1 MGQAS
6 TSARSGLSYFL
17 LAGDPNERWF
27 GEPDSEALLGNG
39 RLGFG
44 GVPGNYPLPT
54 ADEWADME
62 RKKKEKGGKGE
73 AGPGDM
79 GEPRADGEEEL
90 QVGENDRNRSR
101 TPPRRGFAGQASS
114 KLRALITGAWWSPKR
129 TPSETPSTW
138 RFPLSPFNQRKE
150 TPALVKVKGGTKP
163 KDKLE
168 RALAV
173 ARSLKAKQCKTP
185 PIVKFFDANSSKHSK
200 DAKRRTTLKILEELV
215 GEGRAMPL
223 DVDLLLNFASSL
235 KEGGYTAGDGYLIE
249 AKLLHVEGGHG
260 WNEQLDRCFKQC
272 KRALTRGKGPS
283 KKAPEVEL
291 HQREKPLKPNWG
303 KTAALVKFGVELFL
317 FAMTWMLRELELV
330 CMDTKDVF
338 FDHTRKKV
346 TITINTS
353 KMDPEA
359 KGVKRTLQCLCTGA
373 ACERECPF
381 SVSYKLVT
389 LVESFNGTGSMLAL
403 KKDRKSPSKY
413 AVVNTWR
420 AYLGPYLTGH
430 SARRTGALKYI
441 CEGWSVSQ
449 VAHLGR
455 WKSTAILLYAEEAL
469 ETMPANVAKQT
480 TDKTAETDGG
490 NVNLAEFEEYKAWTS
505 KLKEEVKVL
514 KRMTATHGE
523 ELEKAAEMWQNLETQ
538 QEGTLPTKVLSLRTK
553 VVHLNMAKVA
563 ASPTASWR
571 TMCGWHYYGNNFVFD
586 KEMAVVS
593 CQKCQTFCAKQ

>member
-1 MGQAS
+1 
-6 TSARSGLSYFL
+6 
-17 LAGDPNERWF
+17 
-27 GEPDSEALLGNG
+27 
-39 RLGFG
+39 
-44 GVPGNYPLPT
+44 
-54 ADEWADME
+54 
-62 RKKKEKGGKGE
+62 
-73 AGPGDM
+73 
-79 GEPRADGEEEL
+79 
-90 QVGENDRNRSR
+90 
-101 TPPRRGFAGQASS
+101 
-114 KLRALITGAWWSPKR
+114 
-129 TPSETPSTW
+129 
-138 RFPLSPFNQRKE
+138 
-150 TPALVKVKGGTKP
+150 
-163 KDKLE
+163 
-168 RALAV
+168 
-173 ARSLKAKQCKTP
+173 
-185 PIVKFFDANSSKHSK
+185 
-200 DAKRRTTLKILEELV
+200 
-215 GEGRAMPL
+215 MPL

-272 KRALTRGKGPS
+272 KRALIRGKGPS

-303 KTAALVKFGVELFL
+303 KAAALVKFGVELFL
-317 FAMTWMLRELELV
+317 FAMSWMLRELELV

-381 SVSYKLVT
+381 SVSYKLET

-403 KKDRKSPSKY
+403 MRNKKSPSKY

-420 AYLGPYLTGH
+420 AHLGPNLTGH

-441 CEGWSVSQ
+441 GEGWSVSQ

-469 ETMPANVAKQT
+469 ETMPANVARQT
-480 TDKTAETDGG
+480 TDKTAEAEES
-490 NVNLAEFEEYKAWTS
+490 NVNLVEFEEYKAWTS

-514 KRMTATHGE
+514 KKMTASHGE
-523 ELEKAAEMWQNLETQ
+523 ELGESSRD
-538 QEGTLPTKVLSLRTK
+538 V
-553 VVHLNMAKVA
+553 AKPRNSTRRNVA
-563 ASPTASWR
+563 NQSAWPEDQGGPS
-571 TMCGWHYYGNNFVFD
+571 
-586 KEMAVVS
+586 
-593 CQKCQTFCAKQ
+593 

>member
-1 MGQAS
+1 MEIS
-6 TSARSGLSYFL
+6 F
-17 LAGDPNERWF
+17 
-27 GEPDSEALLGNG
+27 
-39 RLGFG
+39 
-44 GVPGNYPLPT
+44 VPVK
-54 ADEWADME
+54 
-62 RKKKEKGGKGE
+62 RK
-73 AGPGDM
+73 
-79 GEPRADGEEEL
+79 
-90 QVGENDRNRSR
+90 
-101 TPPRRGFAGQASS
+101 
-114 KLRALITGAWWSPKR
+114 
-129 TPSETPSTW
+129 
-138 RFPLSPFNQRKE
+138 RKE
-150 TPALVKVKGGTKP
+150 TPVLVKAKGGMKP

-173 ARSLKAKQCKTP
+173 ARFLKAKQCKTP

-200 DAKRRTTLKILEELV
+200 DAKRRTTLKILEELA
-215 GEGRAMPL
+215 GEGQAMPL

-291 HQREKPLKPNWG
+291 HQREKRLKPNWG
-303 KTAALVKFGVELFL
+303 KAATLVKFGVELFL

-330 CMDTKDVF
+330 CMDTDDVF
-338 FDHTRKKV
+338 FVDHTRKKV

-403 KKDRKSPSKY
+403 KKNKKSPSKY

-420 AYLGPYLTGH
+420 AHLGPGLTGH

-441 CEGWSVSQ
+441 REGWSVSK
-449 VAHLGR
+449 VAPWAVEIDSDPPLCGGSFGDHARKCGEANSRQNGRSRWKQLELGR
-455 WKSTAILLYAEEAL
+455 VRGVQGLDFKVARRSEGAQENDCIPWRRTGEGSWDVAKPRNSTRR
-469 ETMPANVAKQT
+469 NVANQS
-480 TDKTAETDGG
+480 A
-490 NVNLAEFEEYKAWTS
+490 
-505 KLKEEVKVL
+505 
-514 KRMTATHGE
+514 
-523 ELEKAAEMWQNLETQ
+523 
-538 QEGTLPTKVLSLRTK
+538 
-553 VVHLNMAKVA
+553 
-563 ASPTASWR
+563 
-571 TMCGWHYYGNNFVFD
+571 
-586 KEMAVVS
+586 
-593 CQKCQTFCAKQ
+593 